1 MALRWKVLINTP
13 EIQQDGGKLMKI
25 HNIGRKNDF
34 IVVTVVGRMDAVSAP
49 DFEGYLNDLIAD
61 GALRII
67 VDFEALDYISSAGL
81 RSVLITAKKIQ
92 AKNGEIMIVSL
103 HDTVKEIFE
112 ISGFNTIIP
121 VYGSVDAALETA

>member
-1 MALRWKVLINTP
+1 
-13 EIQQDGGKLMKI
+13 MKI
-25 HNIGRKNDF
+25 HNIGKRKDF
-34 IVVTVVGRMDAVSAP
+34 IVVTVEGRMDAVSAP
-49 DFEGYLNDLIAD
+49 DFERFLNDLIAD